1 MEKEK
6 ELSELI
12 ALANELGKN
21 EDVIKMLKGKLFDVK
36 LEKFLKNES
45 SKETA
50 VELTPDSSMRVKHDC
65 KANTDKDRSDAIA
78 KAASMVAKA
87 HELFQLN
94 DGEFKEYPLDPRYS
108 VSKDGRVKSPKGT
121 LLVERM
127 DHGRRAVRII
137 SKDHRNVVGTSIAV
151 MVAKTYGLLQP
162 DQTLRHLEFVDGDA
176 NNCHLDNLR
185 VKTSPVKTEPKSEK
199 PQPQE
204 QVETS
209 SASNAE
215 GFVVYPRNPKYM
227 VNREGT
233 VIDAYGKEISSRIV
247 QDRVVV
253 SLVNSVDMSHSTVT
267 VASMVARTFGLITE
281 EQSMRDVEYIDGDKT
296 NVKLDNLRLRDA
308 NATCIAEPEPEVI
321 EEEESAPVKVQMN
334 ESLKSG
340 RNSIPLSEIG
350 TVFSTAPKKEP
361 ANCWQFKKRHEDG
374 NVEYMAFARFD
385 SGVEKF
391 SEQPATPYRIKKW
404 WTAYKDHKQGIKEND
419 AWVHIYEGVYVRR
432 S

>member
-1 MEKEK
+1 
-6 ELSELI
+6 
-12 ALANELGKN
+12 
-21 EDVIKMLKGKLFDVK
+21 
-36 LEKFLKNES
+36 
-45 SKETA
+45 
-50 VELTPDSSMRVKHDC
+50 
-65 KANTDKDRSDAIA
+65 
-78 KAASMVAKA
+78 
-87 HELFQLN
+87 
-94 DGEFKEYPLDPRYS
+94 
-108 VSKDGRVKSPKGT
+108 
-121 LLVERM
+121 
-127 DHGRRAVRII
+127 
-137 SKDHRNVVGTSIAV
+137 

-162 DQTLRHLEFVDGDA
+162 DQTLRCLEFIDGDT

-185 VKTSPVKTEPKSEK
+185 VKTETKSEE